1 MASGNESP
9 RQKMIN
15 LMYLVFIAMLALN
28 MSKEVLSAFGVINE
42 DVVKKVTETKTR
54 SIEFLGSLE
63 KKAEKSPLQYK
74 EVYELVDSLYN
85 MGQKLDSYI
94 LSIKPLVIEK
104 TDKFDLNNDGTKTD
118 NIGDYE
124 KMDGTKTVDELFFL
138 GKGYAPEGQR
148 FVDEIVEFRTNAV
161 TLLRNKDEE
170 LAKNGKET
178 LYTKIIASI
187 EDKFDTSEKRVNN
200 KDPLTWLDYNYK
212 GFPLIASITKMSL
225 IQDDISK
232 IMFNVLT
239 LANNDKLLEIA
250 STNTLRAVVIPGFY
264 NEDDEWVSTSG
275 TVFRGE
281 NFKGKVILA
290 KYDSTLAPNLIK
302 IPDYFEGTG
311 TQALADKKLRGGE
324 FLLDIPSPKLGDREV
339 QGELFFDVVKGLTTF
354 TDTIDLN
361 YTYAVTEKPKSASIS
376 NVKMNVVYEAGIP
389 NILKIGVP
397 TIKNEDL
404 IVTVNG
410 RTLPKQN
417 NAIYGSVYILNK
429 PKQSS
434 GLRGEV
440 VVKVSVKKSEL
451 YSDIGPF
458 EKKFRIKKLGNPDVI
473 FNNNPKVTR
482 WNESALR
489 TRDIQHKYVGED
501 IDLPLKVI
509 SFKVSIA
516 GKAPISVSGSSI
528 GSSTRA
534 KTQLSQAR
542 KGAYIVFSD
551 ITSVGTKNATFNR
564 TTEGYFTLRK
574 AD

>member
-1 MASGNESP
+1 
-9 RQKMIN
+9 
-15 LMYLVFIAMLALN
+15 MYLVFIAMLALN

>member
-1 MASGNESP
+1 
-9 RQKMIN
+9 
-15 LMYLVFIAMLALN
+15 
-28 MSKEVLSAFGVINE
+28 
-42 DVVKKVTETKTR
+42 
-54 SIEFLGSLE
+54 
-63 KKAEKSPLQYK
+63 
-74 EVYELVDSLYN
+74 
-85 MGQKLDSYI
+85 
-94 LSIKPLVIEK
+94 
-104 TDKFDLNNDGTKTD
+104 
-118 NIGDYE
+118 
-124 KMDGTKTVDELFFL
+124 
-138 GKGYAPEGQR
+138 
-148 FVDEIVEFRTNAV
+148 
-161 TLLRNKDEE
+161 
-170 LAKNGKET
+170 
-178 LYTKIIASI
+178 
-187 EDKFDTSEKRVNN
+187 
-200 KDPLTWLDYNYK
+200 
-212 GFPLIASITKMSL
+212 
-225 IQDDISK
+225 
-232 IMFNVLT
+232 
-239 LANNDKLLEIA
+239 
-250 STNTLRAVVIPGFY
+250 
-264 NEDDEWVSTSG
+264 
-275 TVFRGE
+275 
-281 NFKGKVILA
+281 
-290 KYDSTLAPNLIK
+290 LIK